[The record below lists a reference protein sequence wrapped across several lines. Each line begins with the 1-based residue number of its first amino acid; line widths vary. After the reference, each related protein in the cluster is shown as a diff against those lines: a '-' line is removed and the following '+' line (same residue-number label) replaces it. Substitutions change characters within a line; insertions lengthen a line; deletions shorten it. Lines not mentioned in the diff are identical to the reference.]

1 MLPGTCVVCLDMGG
15 FVMRRRSSIALVATL
30 VVAASSSVSL
40 AEDATMHD
48 RALNQWF
55 VFSGLRTRID
65 SIQSV
70 AQADGNKILADVNTQ
85 DPSKGYLILTL
96 EYQNPT
102 NSTDVSVPG
111 INFSFELSDG
121 STLDA
126 NASSI
131 YGPYVGDGTK
141 TAADTLHPKEHVK
154 IRYVVVDWD
163 GTAITKMFMER
174 NSGDDSNSSG
184 DQKDRFLIGK
194 GDVTPLV
201 PVPTPTPGN

>member
-1 MLPGTCVVCLDMGG
+1 MKRIS
-15 FVMRRRSSIALVATL
+15 FVALTAALLAVATP
-30 VVAASSSVSL
+30 AAVLS
-40 AEDATMHD
+40 EDSTMHD
-48 RALNQWF
+48 RSLDQWF
-55 VFSGLRTRID
+55 VFAGLRTRID

-85 DPSKGYLILTL
+85 DPAKGYLILTL

-126 NASSI
+126 PASTV

-141 TAADTLHPKEHVK
+141 QVADTIHPKEHVTV
-154 IRYVVVDWD
+154 RYVIVDWD

-174 NSGDDSNSSG
+174 NSGDDSNSAG
-184 DQKDRFLIGK
+184 DQKDRFAIKK
-194 GDVTPLV
+194 GDVGTLA
-201 PVPTPTPGN
+201 PVPTPTPGS

>member
-1 MLPGTCVVCLDMGG
+1 MK
-15 FVMRRRSSIALVATL
+15 RSWSIASIAALL
-30 VVAASSSVSL
+30 LAASPSVLL

-48 RALNQWF
+48 RGLDQWF
-55 VFSGLRTRID
+55 VFAGLRTKID

-70 AQADGNKILADVNTQ
+70 AQADGNKILGDVNTQ
-85 DPSKGYLILTL
+85 DPSKGYLILTI

-121 STLDA
+121 STLDGS
-126 NASSI
+126 ASSI

-154 IRYVVVDWD
+154 VRYVIVDWD

-174 NSGDDSNSSG
+174 NSGDDSNASG
-184 DQKDRFLIGK
+184 DQKDRLQIGK
-194 GDVTPLV
+194 SDVTPLA

>member
-1 MLPGTCVVCLDMGG
+1 MKRGW
-15 FVMRRRSSIALVATL
+15 SIASIAALL
-30 VVAASSSVSL
+30 LAASPSVLL

-48 RALNQWF
+48 RGLDQWF
-55 VFSGLRTRID
+55 VFAGLRTKID

-70 AQADGNKILADVNTQ
+70 AQADGNKILGDVNTQ
-85 DPSKGYLILTL
+85 DPSKGYLILTI

-121 STLDA
+121 STLDGS
-126 NASSI
+126 ASSI

-154 IRYVVVDWD
+154 VRYVIVDCD
-163 GTAITKMFMER
+163 GTAVTKMFMER

-184 DQKDRFLIGK
+184 DQKDRFQIGK
-194 GDVTPLV
+194 GDVTTLA